1 MKFPFKKISFSC
13 VLALVVFAALALTT
27 PAFAEGEAPAA
38 DAPPVEAETV
48 EPAAAGP
55 ADDSPAEPV
64 EAEMAEALPAEQ
76 ETTAQPV
83 VEAPVEA
90 PVEVCAGDGSADP
103 YFYDASHTKHGGYGT
118 IQAAVDDF
126 VTLKG
131 TGFIYVEFG
140 TYNAEPSNM
149 VQVYGVNKLTGIVFT
164 DYYASERAPGD
175 SFDPYDSST
184 WPTVNAMI
192 DIEDQTADFTLL
204 GLRITGSFASDAIVY
219 FENNKGTLNLS
230 YLDIENSGAN
240 GMGLEI
246 YGHTGSINLTGVVSH
261 DNKAEG
267 AEIGSGTEIKGKV
280 TVINSA
286 FKNNGQEGLVIYSNA
301 LATLTGVTAAYNQSD
316 GASIHTAGVTV
327 KNSVFNYND
336 LSDADDDGFWYTSTH
351 TGNLTF
357 ENVHLLGNHSSG
369 LYAEVN
375 GNVNLTNVRV
385 DGNLGYGAYLDT
397 CDYSGGA
404 CQNPGSGNITI
415 TKTPFERNATSDA
428 FGDVTGLYIKDA
440 KGSITITKV
449 WVQSNGDGATS
460 SEGAYINNSHSPTK
474 SPVTITSS
482 GFSSNTGSGVTV
494 ISLGAITWKD
504 SSASGNTN
512 AVHGAFLDNYETG
525 ATAGISLLSSAG
537 GGNGFDGNT
546 ASEAGLL
553 VTTSGSIVA
562 NSVYASGNTG
572 GYGVELAIMNSASSA
587 AITVNGGAFN
597 DNTDGGL
604 LTFSYG
610 PVTVKLTDG
619 GANNNSGSGACG
631 LLLQNYAAA
640 APKPVTVEGGTYN
653 GNASNGIQVQTDGLI
668 TLKKMDVSWNGSS
681 GVYLNNQNSPTKA
694 GVTVASTM
702 SYSNISFN
710 NNGGAGLY
718 ITSAG
723 AITLTQ
729 INADQNSGSG
739 AYLAN
744 NQTGST
750 AGVTVTNSHFR
761 TNNSSLSGAGLFI
774 QSYGNVLIN
783 NVELSNNGDD
793 DTVGGGAS
801 IDNRETVGKA
811 AKIVTITNTTF
822 NDNHGL
828 GLNVASYGKITL
840 NEVDANDNQGTD
852 HDGAHLD
859 NHEAAAPQAVLV
871 NKSNFDRNFHSGLQI
886 QSLGVVTL
894 TYVAVRDNQ
903 SGDGV
908 TINNAYGGAVGG
920 VSVSCTAYDC
930 GFQNNGK
937 EDSGD
942 GLTIT
947 SYGDIAL
954 NGLYIGSNNGNGA
967 TLDNSG
973 SIAVRPPGITLTNC
987 YLNDNGNGYGL
998 NASSK
1003 GDIKLTNT
1011 EVGNNSENGAVL
1023 DNAGSAT
1030 GAGVTIT
1037 GRAQGDWNWFGNNG
1051 SFGMKVLSAGAV
1063 TINRISVSDNQF
1075 NGLIV
1080 DNTASTTAKNVSLSN
1095 VEISRNWHAA
1105 GADRYGLRIYS
1116 KGVISLTDSWVSQ
1129 NGDSN
1134 EDVGVEYN
1142 AHLVNS
1148 SSLTFAG
1155 VNLTNVHCTDAY
1167 GYETYAGGGLS
1178 ILSAGAVTVKNIEAY
1193 SNTGIGVKINNAQAG
1208 ATGGV
1213 TFSHIGTYTS
1223 WIGNNGDDGLVVD
1236 SYGVISISY
1245 LNVGDNNCN
1254 AGTNN
1259 ATLNNRLNDSI
1270 ARLIS
1275 VSNSRFENASGSGL
1289 LIYAD
1294 AAVTLTNVAANNNQ
1308 SGGISIR
1315 NDYYGDY
1322 TVTLTGIQAYV
1333 NGSGDGLNVRTSGAV
1348 VAKDLKSGLNGASG
1362 AVFGDASNPIGSL
1375 TMNGTANDFGAN
1387 GEDGL
1392 VIFSTGNVSLTS
1404 LATSRN
1410 NGSGMVVDVD
1420 TGTLTINKAFSE
1432 FNGENGFVIYAANT
1446 IVLNTIYALSNGFTG
1461 NFDGVYVVQTS
1472 AAASTTISNGVVHG
1486 NFGSGLDIDVN
1497 GVSPIITNTTY
1508 FGNDVDSSG
1517 DLEVYVH

>member
-1 MKFPFKKISFSC
+1 MNFPLRKISFPC
-13 VLALVVFAALALTT
+13 ILALVFFAALALTT
-27 PAFAEGEAPAA
+27 PAYAEGEAP
-38 DAPPVEAETV
+38 PTEPVAV
-48 EPAAAGP
+48 EPANAPP
-55 ADDSPAEPV
+55 ADDSPVEPV
-64 EAEMAEALPAEQ
+64 EAEAAEALPAEP
-76 ETTAQPV
+76 EAAAQPV
-83 VEAPVEA
+83 VEMPGQA
-90 PVEVCAGDGSADP
+90 PVEVCEGEGSADP
-103 YFYDASHTKHGGYGT
+103 YFYDASHTKHGGYTT

-140 TYNAEPSNM
+140 TYNAEPSNR

-192 DIEDQTADFTLL
+192 DVEDQTAGFTLL
-204 GLRITGSFASDAIVY
+204 GLQVIGSYASNAMVY
-219 FENNKGTLNLS
+219 FEDNQGTLNLS
-230 YLDIENSGAN
+230 YLDIKNSGAN

-246 YGHTGSINLTGVVSH
+246 YDHTGSINLTGVVSH

-267 AEIGSGTEIKGKV
+267 AEIGSGAEINGKV
-280 TVINSA
+280 TVTNSA
-286 FKNNGQEGLVIYSNA
+286 FKNNGQEGLIIYSNA
-301 LATLTGVTAAYNQSD
+301 LATLTGVTAVYNQSN
-316 GASIHTAGVTV
+316 GASIRTAGVTV
-327 KNSVFNYND
+327 KNSVFNYNG
-336 LSDADDDGFWYTSTH
+336 LSDADDDGFWYPFTH
-351 TGNLTF
+351 NGNLTF
-357 ENVHLLGNHSSG
+357 ENVQLLGNHSSG
-369 LYAEVN
+369 LYAEVY
-375 GNVNLTNVRV
+375 GNVSLTNVRV
-385 DGNLGYGAYLDT
+385 DGNFGYGAYLDT
-397 CDYSGGA
+397 CDYSSSA
-404 CQNPGSGNITI
+404 CQNHGSGNITI
-415 TKTPFERNATSDA
+415 TKSQFERNATSDA
-428 FGDVTGLYIKDA
+428 FGDVTGLYVKDA
-440 KGSITITKV
+440 RGSITITSV
-449 WVQSNGDGATS
+449 WAGSNGDGDTS

-482 GFSSNTGSGVTV
+482 GFHNNTGSGVTV

-537 GGNGFDGNT
+537 GGNGFDGNI

-553 VTTSGSIVA
+553 VTTSGSVVA

-597 DNTDGGL
+597 NNTDGGL

-610 PVTVKLTDG
+610 PVTVKLADG
-619 GANNNSGSGACG
+619 GANENNGSGACG

-640 APKPVTVEGGTYN
+640 TPKPVTVEGGTYN
-653 GNASNGIQVQTDGLI
+653 NNASNGIQVQTDGLI
-668 TLKKMDVSWNGSS
+668 TLKKLQADWNGSS
-681 GVYLNNQNSPTKA
+681 GVYLNNQNSPAKA

-723 AITLTQ
+723 PITLTQ

-739 AYLAN
+739 AYLVN

-750 AGVTVTNSHFR
+750 AGVTVTQSHFR
-761 TNNSSLSGAGLFI
+761 TNNSDLTGSGLFI

-783 NVELSNNGDD
+783 DVESNNNGDD

-811 AKIVTITNTTF
+811 PKTVTITHVYF
-822 NDNHGL
+822 NDNRGL

-840 NEVDANDNQGTD
+840 NEVEALDNQGSD

-859 NHEAAAPQAVLV
+859 NHEASAPQAVLV
-871 NKSNFDRNFHSGLQI
+871 SNSNFDRNYHSGLQI
-886 QSLGVVTL
+886 QSLGAVTL
-894 TYVAVRDNQ
+894 TYVAVSDNQ
-903 SGDGV
+903 SGDGA

-920 VSVSCTAYDC
+920 VNVSCTAYNC
-930 GFQNNGK
+930 GFQHNGK

-942 GLTIT
+942 GLTVA
-947 SYGDIAL
+947 SYGAIAL
-954 NGLYIGSNNGNGA
+954 NGLNIDGNNGNGA

-973 SIAVRPPGITLTNC
+973 STAARPPGITLTNC
-987 YLNDNGNGYGL
+987 YLNDNGDGYGL

-1003 GDIKLTNT
+1003 GSITLTNA
-1011 EVGNNSENGAVL
+1011 EVGNNSGNGAVL
-1023 DNAGSAT
+1023 DNTGSTT

-1037 GRAQGDWNWFGNNG
+1037 GRPQGDWNWFGNNG
-1051 SFGMKVLSAGAV
+1051 SIGLKVLSTGAV
-1063 TINRISVSDNQF
+1063 TISRISVSDNQL

-1080 DNTASTTAKNVSLSN
+1080 DNTAGTTAKNVSLSS

-1105 GADRYGLRIYS
+1105 GADRYGLRVYS

-1134 EDVGVEYN
+1134 EDIGIEYN
-1142 AHLVNS
+1142 AYLVNNTS
-1148 SSLTFAG
+1148 PTFAG
-1155 VNLTNVHCTDAY
+1155 VNLTNVHSFDAF
-1167 GYETYAGGGLS
+1167 GNESYAGGGLS

-1193 SNTGIGVKINNAQAG
+1193 SNSGIGVKIDNAEAG

-1213 TFSHIGTYTS
+1213 TFSHTGTFTS

-1236 SYGVISISY
+1236 SYGVIAISY
-1245 LNVGDNNCN
+1245 LSAGDNNRN
-1254 AGTNN
+1254 AGSNN
-1259 ATLNNRLNDSI
+1259 AVLSNRLDDSI

-1275 VSNSRFENASGSGL
+1275 VSNCQFSNASGSGL
-1289 LIYAD
+1289 VIYGD
-1294 AAVTLTNVAANNNQ
+1294 AAATLTNVAANNNQ

-1322 TVTLTGIQAYV
+1322 AVTLTGIQAYI

-1348 VAKDLKSGLNGASG
+1348 VAKDLKTGLNGASG
-1362 AVFGDASNPIGSL
+1362 SVFGDASNPIGSL
-1375 TMNGTANDFGAN
+1375 TLTDAFNDFSAN

-1392 VIFSTGNVSLTS
+1392 VIFSTGNVSLISPTTS
-1404 LATSRN
+1404 KN
-1410 NGSGMVVDVD
+1410 NGSGMVIDVD
-1420 TGTLTINKAFSE
+1420 SGTLTISKGYSD
-1432 FNGENGFVIYAANT
+1432 FNGENGFEIYAANT
-1446 IVLNTIYALSNGFTG
+1446 IVLNTIYALSNGFTA
-1461 NFDGVYVVQTS
+1461 NFDGVYVVQTG
-1472 AAASTTISNGVVHG
+1472 AAANTTISNGVVHG
-1486 NFGSGLDIDVN
+1486 NFGSGLDVDVN